1 LPELT
6 EINSIDVPP
15 TDFHPAP
22 KTDADKL
29 EALKQHPLFGQLTL
43 KQQDFLLRYIE
54 YKGNG
59 RRAAKTVFK
68 TKDDKSA
75 DYQSRKLLRRWE
87 VRKLLTVYGKFS
99 FEGYLMNRDE
109 ALHLISEKLRDAIDI
124 KSFVDLMR
132 FLSKLQG
139 WEDRKIAPDADADDE
154 GEDTASISDDDVQR
168 MVLGMEKARK

>member
-6 EINSIDVPP
+6 ALNSIDVPP
-15 TDFHPAP
+15 SDFHSTP
-22 KTDADKL
+22 KTDADKID
-29 EALKQHPLFGQLTL
+29 ALKQHPLFGQLTL

-54 YKGNG
+54 YKGNA
-59 RRAAKTVFK
+59 RRAAKAVFK

-99 FEGYLMNRDE
+99 FEGYLVTRDE
-109 ALHLISEKLRDAIDI
+109 ALHLISEKLRDGTIDI

-132 FLSKLQG
+132 FISKLQG
-139 WEDRKIAPDADADDE
+139 WEDRKIAADVDDE
-154 GEDTASISDDDVQR
+154 SEDTASISDDDVQR